1 MKKQRK
7 KKFIMYMYIRP
18 CLVPHPKI
26 RHRKNP
32 STRRCNLCSAVVVAI
47 VEHRRGTHTH
57 THTHVHTLD
66 HPGPM
71 RARART
77 HTPDRRLSA
86 VYLSLTHTYIC
97 KCDIYLFP
105 LSSFFQIDV
114 SLPSSPKSPSSLRID
129 RRLSAVSP
137 PSNYRYVEMD
147 LLVVQLLVL

>member
-1 MKKQRK
+1 MKKHRK

-57 THTHVHTLD
+57 VHTLD

-71 RARART
+71 RAYARART
-77 HTPDRRLSA
+77 HTHRIDVSLPSISLS
-86 VYLSLTHTYIC
+86 HTYIC
-97 KCDIYLFP
+97 KCDIIFVP
-105 LSSFFQIDV
+105 SFFFQIEV
-114 SLPSSPKSPSSLRID
+114 SLPSSPKSPSSLRTD
-129 RRLSAVSP
+129 RLLSTVSP

-147 LLVVQLLVL
+147 LLVVQLVL